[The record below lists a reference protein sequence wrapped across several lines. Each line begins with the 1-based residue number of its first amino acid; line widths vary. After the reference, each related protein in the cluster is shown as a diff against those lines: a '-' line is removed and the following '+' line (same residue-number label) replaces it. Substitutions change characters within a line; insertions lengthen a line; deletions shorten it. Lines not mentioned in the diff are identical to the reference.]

1 MGAALDAQGNKN
13 AAVWQGGTNWKVLG
27 GVPGGVPDLSVLSQA
42 FGVSGDGSMVVRI
55 AYLPSSQQ
63 FGTQFHGF
71 RWQAS
76 TGMVDLGAVQ
86 QGGGTDARAISADG
100 NTIIGYESPAPKSTD
115 SFLPSINGNSGAIF
129 WRGAERLL
137 HAFGRAGEAYATN
150 FNGTVIV
157 GRAHPLYGSYLP
169 SGDFL
174 LGAITTYLYTA
185 WDGRFEDLGAVLMGN
200 KSDYTST
207 PTAVSDDGQVVG
219 GTSGFSNP
227 LPYLW
232 TRATGMMLS
241 SDYLTAN
248 GVTDHRV
255 WKLTDFSYVSPDGK
269 RLAGTGLSPQ
279 GAQSWIV
286 TLP

>member
-1 MGAALDAQGNKN
+1 
-13 AAVWQGGTNWKVLG
+13 
-27 GVPGGVPDLSVLSQA
+27 VPGGVPQELVLSQS
-42 FGVSGDGSMVVRI
+42 FGVSGDGSVVVGI

-63 FGTQFHGF
+63 FGSQFHGF

-76 TGMVDLGAVQ
+76 TGMVDLGALQ

-100 NTIIGYESPAPKSTD
+100 NTIVGYERPAPKGTD
-115 SFLPSINGNSGAIF
+115 LFLPSASGSSGAIF
-129 WRGAERLL
+129 WRGLERFL

-157 GRAHPLYGSYLP
+157 GRAHPLGGSYLP
-169 SGDFL
+169 GGKFL
-174 LGAITTYLYTA
+174 PGVTTYLYTA
-185 WDGRFEDLGAVLMGN
+185 WDGHFEDLGAVLMQLPGVGSN
-200 KSDYTST
+200 FDYTST

-219 GTSGFSNP
+219 GTTGFSNP

-232 TRATGMMLS
+232 TRATGMMLL

-248 GVTDHRV
+248 GVTAHRV

-279 GAQSWIV
+279 GPQSWIV